1 MDCARAEELF
11 SDHLDGTLH
20 PLLRAELERH
30 LAGCPNCREL
40 RGALALVVDA
50 LRGAPELPA
59 PQDLAERA
67 AAAALAAGRTPKLPK
82 MPFWLQAAA
91 AVLAVAVTGLVVAIG
106 PSDIAE
112 RVTRVKQWTIHTGV
126 YIAERKDR
134 FVEDLRLIRV
144 VLGTAFEG
152 RLDRV
157 NDRVDDYKRLL
168 AKRKS
173 NEPEQKDEKKKTNDS
188 PRNFFVPNSDEA
200 RLVHAGEGQR
210 RRLEDKTRRSTI

>member
-11 SDHLDGTLH
+11 SDHLDGSLDL
-20 PLLRAELERH
+20 LLRAELDRH
-30 LAGCPNCREL
+30 LAGCANCREL

-59 PQDLAERA
+59 PRDLAERA
-67 AAAALAAGRTPKLPK
+67 AAAALAAGRGPAVPK

-91 AVLAVAVTGLVVAIG
+91 AVLAVAVTGVIVAIG
-106 PSDIAE
+106 PSDSAE
-112 RVTRVKQWTIHTGV
+112 RVIRVKEWTVHTGV

-144 VLGTAFEG
+144 VVGTAFEG

-168 AKRKS
+168 EKRKA
-173 NEPEQKDEKKKTNDS
+173 NEPQQKDDKKKTNET
-188 PRNFFVPNSDEA
+188 PRNFFVPNSDEV
-200 RLVHAGEGQR
+200 RLVHMSEGHG
-210 RRLEDKTRRSTI
+210 RRLEDKTRRSTL

>member
-11 SDHLDGTLH
+11 SDHLEGSLA
-20 PLLRAELERH
+20 PLLKAELERH
-30 LAGCPNCREL
+30 LASCANCREL

-50 LRGAPELPA
+50 LRGAPELAA
-59 PQDLAERA
+59 PRDLAERA
-67 AAAALAAGRTPKLPK
+67 AAAALAAGRRPTVPR

-106 PSDIAE
+106 PSDSAA
-112 RVTRVKQWTIHTGV
+112 RVNRVKQWTIHTSV

-144 VLGTAFEG
+144 VVGTAFEG

-168 AKRKS
+168 EKRKAS
-173 NEPEQKDEKKKTNDS
+173 EPEQRDEKKTNET
-188 PRNFFVPNSDEA
+188 PRNLFVPNSDEA
-200 RLVHAGEGQR
+200 RLVHMIEGQG
-210 RRLEDKTRRSTI
+210 RRLADKTPRSTL